1 MAITKYTSTKSFRNA
16 YRLFVIMT
24 AVAILALAFT
34 FNTTSNAAAADI
46 TCGSSTHAGTATVQ
60 FNQDEATKG
69 YIWIQLSLTKSQN
82 IDADLNGNQCNNL
95 TFTKMASEV
104 TWQKFSKEFDFVKG
118 TNEVRFR
125 VFDSGVTLYKI
136 AIVTDGQTPTG
147 DGSNVTTVVTPTTS
161 TTTTK
166 PTVTTTTQAGGTTT
180 KVTTTTTTLPATS
193 TTKATTT
200 STTQPDVTTTQPGT
214 TTTKVATTTTQAGGT
229 TTTVPVST
237 AVTTTQPSSSTTV
250 IVNPTTAPTTAP
262 SVTVLGTSVTQ
273 KTAVSNANESLPF
286 TGSSSRMM
294 LIVALSAM
302 LAGLVAIGISKKY
315 LTRA

>member
-1 MAITKYTSTKSFRNA
+1 
-16 YRLFVIMT
+16 MT

-60 FNQDEATKG
+60 FNQDEASKG

-147 DGSNVTTVVTPTTS
+147 DGSNVTTVITPTTS

-200 STTQPDVTTTQPGT
+200 STTQPGVTTTQPGT
-214 TTTKVATTTTQAGGT
+214 TTTKVATTTTKPTVTTTTQAGAT

-237 AVTTTQPSSSTTV
+237 VVTTTQPSSSTTV

-262 SVTVLGTSVTQ
+262 GVTVLGTSVTQ
-273 KTAVSNANESLPF
+273 KPAVSNTNESLPF
-286 TGSSSRMM
+286 TGSSSRTM
-294 LIVALSAM
+294 LIIALSAM
-302 LAGLVAIGISKKY
+302 LAGLVAVGISKKY

>member
-1 MAITKYTSTKSFRNA
+1 
-16 YRLFVIMT
+16 MT

-60 FNQDEATKG
+60 FNQDEASKG